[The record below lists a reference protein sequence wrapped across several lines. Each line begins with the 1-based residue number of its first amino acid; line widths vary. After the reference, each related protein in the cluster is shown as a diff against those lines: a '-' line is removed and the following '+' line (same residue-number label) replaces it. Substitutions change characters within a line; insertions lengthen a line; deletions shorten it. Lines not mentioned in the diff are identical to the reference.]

1 MGLTF
6 KTPNGGRSAMA
17 EANNN
22 RGRFRTYSAPTPK
35 KKAPAPTPRHRDA
48 YVAPKAKKP
57 SASPIK
63 STANTT
69 PLAPAKI
76 TQGVDERPNGSFKG
90 GLVSNA
96 IAKAKPVA
104 SINYNTDDATET
116 TNSKQSTASITA
128 IKPATPKA
136 VTPTIKS
143 APINISQ
150 DNKTAAKAPKYDQ
163 KYWADKLA
171 EGEKTSGL
179 LGEKLD
185 TTYDYKGGP
194 SIVTKATDP
203 TIKGVRLGDKTSTTF
218 VDGVEVATKTGN
230 DPLGYDAK
238 VTNPD
243 IAGHIDD
250 TQTVDPAKTNEEIKS
265 IDDEIKT
272 ETDPVKLKA
281 LHQRRLMLMRRNN
294 TNTKFA
300 GLLDDA
306 DTKRSNLMSIR

>member
-1 MGLTF
+1 MDSVGINKAYSGDKVITKDMKRKAVDDLSRVTGSMA
-6 KTPNGGRSAMA
+6 TLENGG
-17 EANNN
+17 
-22 RGRFRTYSAPTPK
+22 
-35 KKAPAPTPRHRDA
+35 
-48 YVAPKAKKP
+48 
-57 SASPIK
+57 
-63 STANTT
+63 
-69 PLAPAKI
+69 
-76 TQGVDERPNGSFKG
+76 
-90 GLVSNA
+90 
-96 IAKAKPVA
+96 
-104 SINYNTDDATET
+104 
-116 TNSKQSTASITA
+116 
-128 IKPATPKA
+128 
-136 VTPTIKS
+136 VT
-143 APINISQ
+143 
-150 DNKTAAKAPKYDQ
+150 KT
-163 KYWADKLA
+163 
-171 EGEKTSGL
+171 EKTSGL

>member
-1 MGLTF
+1 M
-6 KTPNGGRSAMA
+6 
-17 EANNN
+17 
-22 RGRFRTYSAPTPK
+22 
-35 KKAPAPTPRHRDA
+35 KKAYSGDKVVTEDMTRKANDDLSRVTGSMAVLDD
-48 YVAPKAKKP
+48 PKM
-57 SASPIK
+57 
-63 STANTT
+63 TT
-69 PLAPAKI
+69 EEKADLTKAGI
-76 TQGVDERPNGSFKG
+76 LVGGVTK
-90 GLVSNA
+90 
-96 IAKAKPVA
+96 
-104 SINYNTDDATET
+104 TE
-116 TNSKQSTASITA
+116 
-128 IKPATPKA
+128 
-136 VTPTIKS
+136 
-143 APINISQ
+143 
-150 DNKTAAKAPKYDQ
+150 
-163 KYWADKLA
+163 
-171 EGEKTSGL
+171 EKSGL

-281 LHQRRLMLMRRNN
+281 LHKRRLMLMRMNR

-306 DTKRSNLMSIR
+306 DTKRTNLMSIS